1 MNFYRKKVAGIVTN
15 GQGEFLVVQLVNY
28 GKDDWNIPGGGVESG
43 ETEETTLL
51 REFKEELGIDEFE
64 ILKKGKNASTY
75 NWPFRLIIKNIFKY
89 KRIWIGQSVRHFL
102 VSFNG
107 KEADIKPAPDE
118 VRKIK
123 WIKRSEFKDYLKFP
137 NQLETIEN
145 ELKGFR

>member
-102 VSFNG
+102 
-107 KEADIKPAPDE
+107 
-118 VRKIK
+118 
-123 WIKRSEFKDYLKFP
+123 
-137 NQLETIEN
+137 
-145 ELKGFR
+145 

>member
-1 MNFYRKKVAGIVTN
+1 MKR
-15 GQGEFLVVQLVNY
+15 
-28 GKDDWNIPGGGVESG
+28 GKHP
-43 ETEETTLL
+43 T
-51 REFKEELGIDEFE
+51 
-64 ILKKGKNASTY
+64 TY
-75 NWPFRLIIKNIFKY
+75 NWPLKLIFINIFKY